1 MFATLASPEDFRPFV
16 KDFDKDIIRML
27 NYVTYSDAAPDI
39 SKRLTTSMKTL
50 LSTHSVYQYINCIIL
65 LVGARLSYPVC
76 GDLKKLSE
84 SQVAST
90 EAGFVYSGF
99 LNPGT
104 VQYFR
109 IGPEHFFSSE
119 MITLRVIILSIFST
133 YLKLL

>member
-1 MFATLASPEDFRPFV
+1 MFATMASPEDFRPFV
-16 KDFDKDIIRML
+16 KDFDKDIIRMI

-39 SKRLTTSMKTL
+39 SKRLTTGTKSFL
-50 LSTHSVYQYINCIIL
+50 PTHSVYHYVNYFL
-65 LVGARLSYPVC
+65 LVGARLIYPTC
-76 GDLKKLSE
+76 GSLKGLTA

-109 IGPEHFFSSE
+109 IGPEHFFTSE
-119 MITLRVIILSIFST
+119 ILTLRVIMIPISC
-133 YLKLL
+133 LKLY